1 MGSCIVEKS
10 MSAWATIMK
19 ANPLKL
25 PGQHLGS
32 SLEESPFPRKAIG
45 HIVLGERVFF
55 YLIIFRNFLGLVCFI
70 SFLNLI
76 SFCLPPGGT
85 VSIQR
90 QQLPCT

>member
-1 MGSCIVEKS
+1 MTSVYEGLLKGAWVVALEKS

-19 ANPLKL
+19 ASPWKL

-45 HIVLGERVFF
+45 HIVLG
-55 YLIIFRNFLGLVCFI
+55 LVCFI

-76 SFCLPPGGT
+76 SLCLPPGGT

-90 QQLPCT
+90 Q